1 MSDPTTRALVVLIVL
16 GLALVAGVIARRVQ
30 RPPHPRVTIGDL
42 GERPG
47 VVLFTST
54 DCGTC
59 KEAIALLEA
68 EAVAF
73 REVTYDLEPHR
84 FEAWTVFAVPL
95 TVVIAADGG
104 VIETISGVPP
114 LRRLRRAIS
123 AAGIERS

>member
-16 GLALVAGVIARRVQ
+16 GLALVAGVIARRVK
-30 RPPHPRVTIGDL
+30 RPPHPRITIGDL

-59 KEAIALLEA
+59 KETIALLEA

-84 FEAWTVFAVPL
+84 FEAWTVVAVPL
-95 TVVIAADGG
+95 TVVIAADGC